1 MKKLR
6 GVTSCAVV
14 RRGLEEVKGGRGP
27 VLHWEE
33 LADPAGRR
41 GLDPS
46 HLAVQ
51 GRLEVAALTPQQGGD
66 VPGENYHKPLS
77 RSPPMIP
84 SVPAHHI
91 SYYR

>member
-1 MKKLR
+1 MRRLLQ

-14 RRGLEEVKGGRGP
+14 RRGFKEVKGGCGP

-33 LADPAGRR
+33 LADSAGRW

-66 VPGENYHKPLS
+66 VPEEKVERRITTSLQGQL
-77 RSPPMIP
+77 
-84 SVPAHHI
+84 
-91 SYYR
+91 